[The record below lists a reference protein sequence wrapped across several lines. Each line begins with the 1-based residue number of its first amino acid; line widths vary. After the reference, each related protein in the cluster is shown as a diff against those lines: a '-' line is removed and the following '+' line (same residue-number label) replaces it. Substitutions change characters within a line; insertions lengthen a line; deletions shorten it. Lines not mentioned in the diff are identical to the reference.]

1 MVAVTAVTLTEEY
14 RVQFRAPLASLS
26 AKPRGSFGTHFRE
39 KVKVGPFDVQTG
51 SLQHDHA
58 NNDINVHQI

>member
-14 RVQFRAPLASLS
+14 RVQFHAPLASVP

-39 KVKVGPFDVQTG
+39 KIKVGPFDVQTG
-51 SLQHDHA
+51 SLWHGHA
-58 NNDINVHQI
+58 NTDINVHQI